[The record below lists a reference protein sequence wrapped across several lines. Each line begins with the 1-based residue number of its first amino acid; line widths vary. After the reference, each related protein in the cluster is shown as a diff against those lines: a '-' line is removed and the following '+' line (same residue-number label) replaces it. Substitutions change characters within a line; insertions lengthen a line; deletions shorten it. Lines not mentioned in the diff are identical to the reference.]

1 MLEMMA
7 SGGTPQGA
15 LLRESVLNP
24 RPRIKSF
31 PREMKENHIVVITAK

>member
-15 LLRESVLNP
+15 QLRESVMNP
-24 RPRIKSF
+24 CPRIKSF
-31 PREMKENHIVVITAK
+31 PGEMKKNHAVVITAK